1 MIIIMEDS
9 ANGSKS
15 TEQRKDESNKQANS
29 NRIHNPKLFF
39 YQKKQSTSNE
49 SENHL

>member
-15 TEQRKDESNKQANS
+15 TEKRKDESSKQINS
-29 NRIHNPKLFF
+29 KRIHDPKLFF

-49 SENHL
+49 S